1 MTKQAEEIQDNEP
14 NLHQICF
21 IYKYELNK
29 AQRETGRTC

>member
-21 IYKYELNK
+21 LYKHELNK
-29 AQRETGRTC
+29 A